1 MPPIRELG
9 WDLKPLDSARTAF
22 LRRRSQVVL
31 TIEHDVV
38 HGVTP
43 TMLAWWFAHLSGTVE
58 VAGVTYPRYLVW
70 HPRDHIAWQLAS
82 GNPDR
87 VGVGAR
93 FRIVEAFERN
103 PAWYVDSTESVDKLD
118 ETGIRLVRRVLGA
131 TVFRLEHTFSPTR
144 DGTRYESEMVV
155 GTDDLL
161 GRTVLE
167 PLVRPRVFP
176 DDMAR
181 AWLRHNVEEV
191 GNLERF
197 LPALYADEV
206 HRG

>member
-9 WDLKPLDSARTAF
+9 WELKPLDSARTAF
-22 LRRRSQVVL
+22 LCRGSHVAL

-38 HGVTP
+38 RGVTP
-43 TMLAWWFAHLSGTVE
+43 TMLAWWFANLAGTVE

-70 HPRDHIAWQLAS
+70 HPRDHITWQLAS
-82 GNPDR
+82 GDPSR

-93 FRIVEAFERN
+93 FRIVEAFGRN
-103 PAWYVDSTESVDKLD
+103 PDWYVDSTETVDKLD
-118 ETGIRLVRRVLGA
+118 ETGIRLVRRVLGV
-131 TVFRLEHTFSPTR
+131 TVFRLEHTFSSTR

-155 GTDDLL
+155 GTDGLL
-161 GRTVLE
+161 GRAVLE
-167 PLVRPRVFP
+167 PLVRQRVFP

-197 LPALYADEV
+197 LPGLHAAQAG
-206 HRG
+206 RR